1 MSEHTYQRL
10 SDVVDDPLFP
20 EVDLALRAG
29 RHIDTAEHDRYAFL
43 SDAASLLEPFYRRFG
58 AELVRVADGY
68 FYLLP
73 SGDRLPRRA
82 LTVAEMLV
90 GQALA
95 LLYLNP
101 MIVVEG
107 GLVERAQLIETLASL
122 VGEER
127 LLVALNPRRRGR
139 KDERVAQDGVRK
151 EIDRAVRALAGLG
164 FLDLVEE
171 GRYRMRAP
179 VLRFADVVR
188 GLDDAE
194 AALRRMI
201 ARGEALADARD
212 DEEDEP

>member
-1 MSEHTYQRL
+1 MSDHPYQRL
-10 SDVVDDPLFP
+10 SDVVDDALFP

-29 RHIDTAEHDRYAFL
+29 RHIDAAEHDQYAFL
-43 SDAASLLEPFYRRFG
+43 SDAAPLLEPFYRRFG

-151 EIDRAVRALAGLG
+151 EIDRAVRALASLG

-171 GRYRMRAP
+171 GRYRLRAP

-194 AALRRMI
+194 AALRNMI